1 MYKKSNKDKSI
12 QFLTAQIKELEE
24 TNIESNHPQEQTE
37 TIFECSH
44 CDYTASTSAV
54 LKRHITMK
62 HRSLEPKHK
71 ISCNECGLKF
81 TCISDLKHHM
91 VVKHYHETEL
101 TVLNKSLARLK
112 EDTDK
117 FRKVEEKIIETE
129 AKVSKTLKELDY
141 KMEYHFY
148 LNFQKLDIAIT
159 SDIERI
165 GVKLEPVLQE
175 LGFTK
180 PCTECWEVFK
190 TDRQVKNHKK
200 VKHVD
205 EEE

>member
-1 MYKKSNKDKSI
+1 
-12 QFLTAQIKELEE
+12 
-24 TNIESNHPQEQTE
+24 
-37 TIFECSH
+37 
-44 CDYTASTSAV
+44 
-54 LKRHITMK
+54 
-62 HRSLEPKHK
+62 
-71 ISCNECGLKF
+71 
-81 TCISDLKHHM
+81 M
-91 VVKHYHETEL
+91 VVKHNPETEL
-101 TVLNKSLARLK
+101 TVLNKSIARLK
-112 EDTDK
+112 EHTDK
-117 FRKVEEKIIETE
+117 FRKVEEKIIKTE

-148 LNFQKLDIAIT
+148 LNFQKLDIATT